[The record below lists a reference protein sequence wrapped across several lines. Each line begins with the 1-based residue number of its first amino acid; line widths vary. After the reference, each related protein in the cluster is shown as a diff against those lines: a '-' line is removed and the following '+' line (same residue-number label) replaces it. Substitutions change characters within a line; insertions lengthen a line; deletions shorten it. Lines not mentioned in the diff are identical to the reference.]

1 MKSKTKSRFN
11 WSPFRVR
18 PNYFQLCHS
27 LNGVNPRIGALLP
40 VSSDGY
46 TWKICLLVG
55 IKSSHEFYFESSNT
69 IINYI
74 FRLPSGATISKRS
87 ISNLDFFFDN
97 VPLYSDVEDEETFN
111 DLPF

>member
-11 WSPFRVR
+11 WTPFRVR

-40 VSSDGY
+40 VSPDGT
-46 TWKICLLVG
+46 TWKVCLLVA
-55 IKSSHEFYFESSNT
+55 IKSSHEYHFECSK
-69 IINYI
+69 ILINYI
-74 FRLPSGATISKRS
+74 FRLPSGNTISKRS
-87 ISNLDFFFDN
+87 ISNLDFYFDN
-97 VPLYSDVEDEETFN
+97 VPVFPDVEDEETFN